1 VAKVAGA
8 LAGLAL
14 VLLALSFVE
23 WRATPTVA
31 ATEPTATP
39 MPTAVPPTPT
49 VTLAEYGRAL
59 FQAKGCGTC
68 HRHDGLDVKRVISKD
83 DNPGLSLAGANGA
96 PDLTHYQPDPAFVR
110 SWLRDP
116 QAVRPATEMPNLHL
130 DDDEIE
136 ALIAFLQTNP
146 AQ

>member
-1 VAKVAGA
+1 MAKVAGA
-8 LAGLAL
+8 LAVVAL

-23 WRATPTVA
+23 WRATPMAA
-31 ATEPTATP
+31 ATEPTL
-39 MPTAVPPTPT
+39 MPTTVPPTPT
-49 VTLAEYGRAL
+49 VSLAEYGRAL

-68 HRHDGLDVKRVISKD
+68 HRHDGLGVERVISMD

-116 QAVRPATEMPNLHL
+116 QAIRPATEMPKLHL

-146 AQ
+146 AR

>member
-1 VAKVAGA
+1 MAKVAGA
-8 LAGLAL
+8 LAVVAL

-23 WRATPTVA
+23 WRATPMAA
-31 ATEPTATP
+31 ATEPTP
-39 MPTAVPPTPT
+39 MPTTVPPTPT
-49 VTLAEYGRAL
+49 VSLAEYGRAL

-68 HRHDGLDVKRVISKD
+68 HRHDGLGVERVISMD

-116 QAVRPATEMPNLHL
+116 QAIRPATEMPKLHL

-146 AQ
+146 AR